1 MPPYMLELAMSAV
14 APSTVDLD
22 RAICRFGAQS
32 VGPIIAHA
40 DLVTELVLLSL
51 EILDLE
57 QTDAAFVEVIKVDT
71 R

>member
-1 MPPYMLELAMSAV
+1 MMPPYMLELAMSAV

-40 DLVTELVLLSL
+40 DLVTELRLNFNVVHTVHVYGSL
-51 EILDLE
+51 ADEK
-57 QTDAAFVEVIKVDT
+57 A
-71 R
+71 